1 MIVFHCC
8 TLQTFSR
15 ELYTESLSVT
25 LLWPCVSKQAA
36 WACMKNPGWAC
47 RAVGRAP
54 SVVDLWC
61 ESALWV
67 QRSVSG
73 SKRIRRRCCSGVY
86 DIIFLP
92 NTDHWKWPSVS
103 VCMGNIC
110 MCDFMR
116 EASQPSHA
124 RGTGP
129 NNIHKTALCLSAI
142 PRGPACRC

>member
-1 MIVFHCC
+1 MIMFHCY

-15 ELYTESLSVT
+15 ELYTESLSAT
-25 LLWPCVSKQAA
+25 LLWLCVSTQAVRA
-36 WACMKNPGWAC
+36 SMKKLAWAC
-47 RAVGRAP
+47 RAVGQAP
-54 SVVDLWC
+54 SVRDLWC
-61 ESALWV
+61 ESALRAW
-67 QRSVSG
+67 RAVSDT
-73 SKRIRRRCCSGVY
+73 KRTRRRCCDGVY

-110 MCDFMR
+110 MCDFMG

-124 RGTGP
+124 GGTWP
-129 NNIHKTALCLSAI
+129 SNIHKTALCLGAI